1 MVPPCPYGA
10 VTGSAGGALM
20 DDAGGAA
27 MDGRGEKIF
36 SPLPFVRPLTIRIVH
51 TVDRPSRPCGWPFIS
66 SNAIDHPYRSYD

>member
-36 SPLPFVRPLTIRIVH
+36 FAP
-51 TVDRPSRPCGWPFIS
+51 TVCPS
-66 SNAIDHPYRSYD
+66 IDHPHRSYG